1 MAVQSRLA
9 SARRRTRPVS
19 LPLEEAVTHVELD
32 QRGASRLLALGLV
45 LVTAVATADVMVGD
59 SVVLIVS
66 AAGERARRALR
77 SRPLSAP

>member
-9 SARRRTRPVS
+9 PARRRTRPVS
-19 LPLEEAVTHVELD
+19 LPFEEAVTHVELD
-32 QRGASRLLALGLV
+32 QHDASRLLALLV